1 VEDPICR
8 LAQMARAI
16 GIHMIL
22 ATQRP
27 SVKVVTGLIKA
38 NFPTRIAFRV
48 MSQIDSRTILDMK
61 GAESLL
67 GKGDML
73 LVPPGESELI
83 RIQNALVET
92 KETNR
97 IVDHISSQPENFN
110 KISISAA
117 QTKEKIDFED
127 NFTPGQ
133 ASKTNKKDPLYDE
146 AKALVIQHQMASVSM
161 LQRGLSIGYARAGK
175 IIDNLAK
182 DKIIGPHVGSKSRE
196 VLVQNVNGGFY
207 NIIFQQ
213 IRLFINY

>member
-1 VEDPICR
+1 
-8 LAQMARAI
+8 
-16 GIHMIL
+16 
-22 ATQRP
+22 
-27 SVKVVTGLIKA
+27 
-38 NFPTRIAFRV
+38 

-73 LVPPGESELI
+73 LVPPGESELV

-97 IVDHISSQPENFN
+97 IVSHIASQPENFH
-110 KISISAA
+110 KMTISAA
-117 QTKEKIDFED
+117 AAKEEIDFEN

-133 ASKTNKKDPLYDE
+133 ASKASKKDPLYEE
-146 AKALVIQHQMASVSM
+146 AKALIIQHQMASVSM

-196 VLVQNVNGGFY
+196 VLVQSSSN
-207 NIIFQQ
+207 
-213 IRLFINY
+213 